1 MLSVSIGPL
10 AFPVAPLL
18 LLGSA
23 VAGVW
28 LANRLH
34 AAAMRR
40 ALAEPPTDPA
50 APEARPA
57 PRPTPGDAMW
67 TALLV
72 GLVAARL
79 AHLLVHAQAY
89 LATPLSML
97 DVRDGGWH
105 APTGFAAGLAWLA
118 WKAYGLPDWRR
129 PLALAV
135 LAAGLL
141 WGAATLMLGAR
152 GSARLPQLPLLTLA
166 EARPVRLGDVA
177 AGRAAVVNLWASWCA
192 PCREEMP
199 VLAAAQAREAGI
211 AFIFVNQGES
221 EAAVR
226 GYLSRLGLP
235 LREVLLDP
243 RSSLLPEVGSRG
255 LPTTLFY
262 DAQGRLVDAH
272 MGVLSDAA
280 LQARLRRLGA
290 AR

>member
-1 MLSVSIGPL
+1 MLSVSMGPL

-23 VAGVW
+23 CVGAW

-34 AAAMRR
+34 AAAMRSQR
-40 ALAEPPTDPA
+40 AGPPTGAA
-50 APEARPA
+50 APEAPA

-72 GLVAARL
+72 GLAAARL
-79 AHLLVHAQAY
+79 AHLLVHAEAY
-89 LATPLSML
+89 RAAPLSML

-141 WGAATLMLGAR
+141 WSAATLMLGAR
-152 GSARLPQLPLLTLA
+152 GSASLPQLPLLTLA
-166 EARPVRLGDVA
+166 EARPVRLGDIA

-192 PCREEMP
+192 PCREELP
-199 VLAAAQAREAGI
+199 VLAAAQARETGI

-226 GYLSRLGLP
+226 SYLSRLGLP

-280 LQARLRRLGA
+280 LRARLRRLGA
-290 AR
+290 AP